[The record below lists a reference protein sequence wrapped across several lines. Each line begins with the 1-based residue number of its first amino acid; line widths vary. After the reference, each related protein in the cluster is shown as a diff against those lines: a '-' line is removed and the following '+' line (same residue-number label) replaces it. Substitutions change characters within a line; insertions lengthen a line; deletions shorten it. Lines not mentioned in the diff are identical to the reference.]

1 MEKQLEVAIRELLDQ
16 AGDLGVRPKGDGT
29 YVVRLAPERAG
40 LSNREIASILDWDN
54 PWDGLDRWLD
64 YHYWDQLDE
73 VSEQVHQYLREKLT
87 AKDGL
92 FPDGLSPEQER
103 AVFERQ
109 NAVLTFEQ
117 PADYILKQEVCVNIM
132 VDTGDGNY
140 DFVNNAVYKESTW
153 GKWQTML
160 ATKAAVTWLAKTQGY
175 TRLRLRLEM
184 FCKPPV
190 SYDLLEHVGFLKSMQ
205 KELLN
210 LSTEFSILVFPVRM
224 PLGQLLDLNRCIAL
238 QDRNG
243 YHYDA
248 SENPY
253 CGYLDLDK
261 SVPVGLCDPFGGSGS
276 LFEIELERDIRLPI
290 RYIFSALPDGT
301 HPNSCPLAKVY
312 GVNEDFW
319 APAAK
324 VVKGLRM
331 PKKLL
336 ENEKKGEVKPL

>member
-1 MEKQLEVAIRELLDQ
+1 MEEKLKTAIRELLDQ
-16 AGDLGVRPKGDGT
+16 AGDLGVRPMGDGT
-29 YVVRLAPERAG
+29 YVVRLAPEQVG

-54 PWDGLDRWLD
+54 PWDALDRWLD
-64 YHYWDQLDE
+64 YHYWNQLGE
-73 VSEQVHQYLREKLT
+73 VSEQVYQYLREKLT

-92 FPDGLSPEQER
+92 FPNGLSPEQEQT
-103 AVFERQ
+103 VFERQ
-109 NAVLTFEQ
+109 SAILTFEQ
-117 PADYILKQEVCVNIM
+117 PTDHILKQEVCVNIM

-140 DFVNNAVYKESTW
+140 DFVNNAVYKESAW
-153 GKWQTML
+153 DKWQTML
-160 ATKAAVTWLAKTQGY
+160 ATKAAITWLAKTQGY
-175 TRLRLRLEM
+175 TRRQLWQAMGNKAPIDYTSRT
-184 FCKPPV
+184 P
-190 SYDLLEHVGFLKSMQ
+190 VGFLKSTQ
-205 KELLN
+205 RELLN

-290 RYIFSALPDGT
+290 RFIFSALPDGT

-324 VVKGLRM
+324 VVKGLRL

-336 ENEKKGEVKPL
+336 ENEKKGGMKL